1 MRIIDNILMALKR
14 LKSRFFES
22 LLMIIAIGLGT
33 GVICSALALTLMFM
47 DVQSATSQ
55 NMDYYYRQ
63 ITISSGDDYMGGDIG
78 VRRVGDHIPVPA
90 KLTLDVLRE
99 IKESCPD
106 VAYVYTETGTS
117 LQIGEHEGSFWERFH
132 GSMTQEEYQKMEEE
146 RRKYYLDVTM
156 TTPGYFGFKEMGLA
170 RGSFFSDRDV
180 EEGSPVIVLGARA
193 AERLFPGV
201 DPIGK
206 EVSSIEGTASSF
218 TVIGVLEL
226 LDEDKEDIR
235 SWENARFNNCG
246 FAPVTINLWS
256 GATEHEVNYI
266 TAISTSSD
274 TVAQAERQ
282 INNYMKSRFT
292 EGYTVRSHFTELA
305 EMQPV
310 IARGQIIAVL
320 AASLGLLIAA
330 INILNLMLARMLRR
344 TKEIG
349 VLVALGST
357 RMGILYSFLWEALL
371 LGIFGALLG
380 FVLSLVGKNI
390 LVSML
395 GDFPVKVDYRVFL
408 SAIGISGLVSLL
420 FGVYPA
426 IEASKINPVDALRTD

>member
-1 MRIIDNILMALKR
+1 VRIIDNILMALKR

-33 GVICSALALTLMFM
+33 GVICSALALTLMFI
-47 DVQSATSQ
+47 DLQSATSQ
-55 NMDYYYRQ
+55 DMDYYYRQ

-78 VRRVGDHIPVPA
+78 VRRVGDHIPEPA
-90 KLTLDVLRE
+90 KLTIDVLKE
-99 IKESCPD
+99 IKDSCPD

-117 LQIGEHEGSFWERFH
+117 LQIAEEEEPFWQRFS
-132 GSMTQEEYQKMEEE
+132 GPMTQEEYQKMEEE

-156 TTPGYFGFKEMGLA
+156 TTPDYFGYREVKLA

-206 EVSSIEGTASSF
+206 EVSSSIRAQF
-218 TVIGVLEL
+218 LTVIGVLEL
-226 LDEDKEDIR
+226 LDEDREDIR

-282 INNYMKSRFT
+282 INNFMKSRFT
-292 EGYTVRSHFTELA
+292 EANMTNPTIIPYSAVTLFDTFLPLSLDKAFDVDITEL
-305 EMQPV
+305 
-310 IARGQIIAVL
+310 
-320 AASLGLLIAA
+320 
-330 INILNLMLARMLRR
+330 
-344 TKEIG
+344 
-349 VLVALGST
+349 
-357 RMGILYSFLWEALL
+357 
-371 LGIFGALLG
+371 
-380 FVLSLVGKNI
+380 
-390 LVSML
+390 
-395 GDFPVKVDYRVFL
+395 
-408 SAIGISGLVSLL
+408 
-420 FGVYPA
+420 
-426 IEASKINPVDALRTD
+426 

>member
-1 MRIIDNILMALKR
+1 MRIIDNVLMALKR

-33 GVICSALALTLMFM
+33 GVICSALALTLMFI
-47 DVQSATSQ
+47 DLQSATSQ
-55 NMDYYYRQ
+55 DMDYYYRQ

-78 VRRVGDHIPVPA
+78 VRRVGDHIPEPA
-90 KLTLDVLRE
+90 KLTIDVLKE
-99 IKESCPD
+99 IKDSCPD
-106 VAYVYTETGTS
+106 VVYVYTETGAS
-117 LQIGEHEGSFWERFH
+117 LQIAEEEEPFWQRFS
-132 GSMTQEEYQKMEEE
+132 GPMTQEEYQKMEEE

-156 TTPGYFGFKEMGLA
+156 TTPDYFGYKEVKLA

-180 EEGSPVIVLGARA
+180 EEGSPVIVLGART

-206 EVSSIEGTASSF
+206 EVSSSMQAQSL

-226 LDEDKEDIR
+226 LDEDKEGIR
-235 SWENARFNNCG
+235 SWENTRFNNCG
-246 FAPVTINLWS
+246 FAPVTVNLWS

-357 RMGILYSFLWEALL
+357 KMGILYSFLWEALL

-380 FVLSLVGKNI
+380 FVLSLVGENI